1 MAYFIC
7 MNTLTLTIRQITRRK
22 EKVRVE
28 LDAER
33 FERLAAGLGFF
44 TSEFV
49 SSVDRAEREIVE
61 GKTKRLHSLKD
72 LRRV

>member
-1 MAYFIC
+1 
-7 MNTLTLTIRQITRRK
+7 MNALTLTIRPITKRK

-44 TSEFV
+44 NSAFV
-49 SSVDRAEREIVE
+49 ASVDRAEKEIA
-61 GKTKRLHSLKD
+61 GGRIKRLRSLKD
-72 LRRV
+72 LRRA

>member
-1 MAYFIC
+1 
-7 MNTLTLTIRQITRRK
+7 MNVLTLTIRPIAKRK
-22 EKVRVE
+22 QKVRVE

-44 TSEFV
+44 TSQFV
-49 SSVDRAEREIVE
+49 ASVDRAEKEIAE
-61 GKTKRLHSLKD
+61 GKTKRLRSLED

>member
-1 MAYFIC
+1 
-7 MNTLTLTIRQITRRK
+7 MNALTLTVRPITKRK

-44 TSEFV
+44 NGEFIA
-49 SSVDRAEREIVE
+49 SIDRAEREISE
-61 GKTKRLHSLKD
+61 GKVKRLRRLKD
-72 LRRV
+72 LRRTYV

>member
-1 MAYFIC
+1 
-7 MNTLTLTIRQITRRK
+7 MNAFTLTIRPSTKRK
-22 EKVRVE
+22 EKIRVE

-44 TSEFV
+44 NAEFV
-49 SSVDRAEREIVE
+49 ASVDRAEGEIAE
-61 GKTKRLHSLKD
+61 RKTKRLRGLKD

>member
-1 MAYFIC
+1 
-7 MNTLTLTIRQITRRK
+7 MNALILTIQPTIIKRK
-22 EKVRVE
+22 EKIRVE

-44 TSEFV
+44 SSAFV
-49 SSVDRAEREIVE
+49 ASVDRAEEEIAE
-61 GKTKRLHSLKD
+61 GKTKRLRSLKD